1 LLTELTIS
9 SSEPVSKPVQN
20 RSGPVLRKKHTRR
33 AGFLIC
39 ERFLVFLSGVTVL
52 LSLTVFSIMV
62 TEMLPKVSDAVPI
75 LG

>member
-1 LLTELTIS
+1 MN
-9 SSEPVSKPVQN
+9 SKN
-20 RSGPVLRKKHTRR
+20 KI
-33 AGFLIC
+33 LIMC
-39 ERFLVFLSGVTVL
+39 FYVSGVTVL